1 MTTATRQTLV
11 NAQSAEGGHYSFGRN
26 TLGTVTVL
34 GERKK
39 LKLVMKGGRS
49 VDLETPD
56 PVCKPIPGWRV
67 NTYGKILSRAPI

>member
-1 MTTATRQTLV
+1 MLV
-11 NAQSAEGGHYSFGRN
+11 NAQSARVVSLGSE
-26 TLGTVTVL
+26 GTVTVL

-56 PVCKPIPGWRV
+56 PVRKPIPGWRV

>member
-1 MTTATRQTLV
+1 MVSLGAV
-11 NAQSAEGGHYSFGRN
+11 
-26 TLGTVTVL
+26 GTVTVL

-56 PVCKPIPGWRV
+56 PVRKPIPGWRV